1 MKLGGELGKKK
12 DEKVY
17 ERRYNTK
24 RGRMAVQK
32 CRLKEAIGR
41 AEQS

>member
-1 MKLGGELGKKK
+1 MKLGGELGKKR

-24 RGRMAVQK
+24 RGHMAAWK
-32 CRLKEAIGR
+32 CRSKEAIGHT
-41 AEQS
+41 EQS